1 MERLNRTIQEELRSF
16 LALVKDGLW
25 SGAYIYPFQ
34 GIAYFLSH
42 PSLYKPM
49 LSKLAPTVTLSL
61 AVTSA
66 MFFFTYIPQAAI
78 LALTSGPL
86 IAPFSAAL
94 LVLSESSTII
104 TYLAKSGYVF
114 DQDTILNLFDGTLLA
129 CGNEKLVSKDRKIRP
144 ASDPMARL
152 GHFLKKGGGSLMNAM
167 SLSNAFR
174 SLLYLPLNFIPV
186 VGTLMYIGTQGAR
199 VGPLLHARYFYLKGW
214 GSKERDGWLEKN
226 RAAYASFG
234 AVAVVLEMVPFA
246 SLFFTYTNTVG
257 AALWASRLEKTFATK
272 TSLHGAT
279 EMKSM

>member
-1 MERLNRTIQEELRSF
+1 MERIKRMAQEELRNF
-16 LALVKDGLW
+16 LALAKDGLR

-49 LSKLAPTVTLSL
+49 LSKLAPTLSLTL
-61 AVTSA
+61 AVTGA

-104 TYLAKSGYVF
+104 SYLAKSGYVF
-114 DQDTILNLFDGTLLA
+114 DQDTLLNLFDGTLLS
-129 CGNEKLVSKDRKIRP
+129 CGNTQLVSKDRKLKS

-152 GHFLKKGGGSLMNAM
+152 GHFIKKGGGSLMNAM
-167 SLSNAFR
+167 SLSNMFR

-186 VGTLMYIGTQGAR
+186 VGTLMYIGAQGTR
-199 VGPLLHARYFYLKGW
+199 IGPMLHARYFYLKGW
-214 GSKERDGWLEKN
+214 GAMEHDQWLERN
-226 RAAYASFG
+226 RGAYASFG
-234 AVAVVLEMVPFA
+234 AAAFVLEMVPFA

-257 AALWASRLEKTFATK
+257 AALWAARLEKTFATNPG
-272 TSLHGAT
+272 LRGAT
-279 EMKSM
+279 EMKAM